1 MSARSRTDRDLTP
14 LPVWRQHVARL
25 AAAWRRSKDRR
36 HRACGTLVS
45 AGIMLLTLAIS
56 TAGATLISYGVYR
69 IYEPA
74 GYIAGGFMCWLLL
87 WSHERDKGRRE

>member
-1 MSARSRTDRDLTP
+1 M
-14 LPVWRQHVARL
+14 
-25 AAAWRRSKDRR
+25 
-36 HRACGTLVS
+36 VS